1 MYLKIVFSLLI
12 SFSLFFSVQLYA
24 QEIESDTIKISED
37 IVKDAVPLQN
47 SSDLVWKPC
56 ISPFIEFG
64 GKGFLSVN
72 VDFRKWESHAISVG
86 FLIEGLTP
94 NIMYYYLAGKRH
106 RFEIGGGLSTGF
118 SSDFRLAMISMHGVI
133 GYRYQKKKGLFF
145 RAGFTPFYVIFLN
158 NNDRSNLFYPWV
170 GLSLGYSF

>member
-1 MYLKIVFSLLI
+1 MFKKILFLLI
-12 SFSLFFSVQLYA
+12 NTLLIFSVHVYA
-24 QEIESDTIKISED
+24 TETEKDTIKDTEPFDS
-37 IVKDAVPLQN
+37 VTMKLQN
-47 SSDLVWKPC
+47 PSDLVWKSC

-94 NIMYYYLAGKRH
+94 NIMYYYLVGKKH
-106 RFEIGGGLSTGF
+106 SFELGGGLSGGF
-118 SSDFRLAMISMHGVI
+118 SSNLSLAMISLHGVI
-133 GYRYQKKKGLFF
+133 GYRYQKKNGFFF

-158 NNDRSNLFYPWV
+158 NRDRSDKFYPWV
-170 GLSLGYSF
+170 GISLGYSF